1 MAFGPKKNTHS
12 LFRPGVVSILVRVA
26 FNGEF
31 TICLPDI
38 DRGRVDGDA
47 EDIVIARLK
56 RLVRGPDPSSP
67 PRRRSGARVRGVGRR
82 GRRGREH
89 RAASEAAYLGRCVRR
104 GQLRGILELYATL
117 WTLGLCVRHDW
128 PRFEN

>member
-1 MAFGPKKNTHS
+1 MAFGPKENTHS

-26 FNGEF
+26 FNREF
-31 TICLPDI
+31 TICLSDI
-38 DRGRVDGDA
+38 DRGRVDGDT
-47 EDIVIARLK
+47 ENIVIARLK

-67 PRRRSGARVRGVGRR
+67 PRSRSGARLRGVGRR
-82 GRRGREH
+82 AWQGRED
-89 RAASEAAYLGRCVRR
+89 RAAPEAAYLGRCARR
-104 GQLRGILELYATL
+104 GRLRGILELYATL